1 MRAIGRV
8 FSVVP
13 ERGFAFVQIVGEGDT
28 ARDIFTHF
36 SRLKNRKRLYVDDR
50 VEFTIGRDTKGR
62 EIAVDVVVLEEPP
75 VFKPVAVGA
84 IPVSEVRE
92 SASEVNKLQDSR
104 GDASGQSAKQ

>member
-1 MRAIGRV
+1 VRAIGKV

-28 ARDIFTHF
+28 AKDIFTHF

-62 EIAVDVVVLEEPP
+62 EIAVDVVVLDEPP
-75 VFKPVAVGA
+75 VFKPVAVGVA
-84 IPVSEVRE
+84 VAAET
-92 SASEVNKLQDSR
+92 NKLQDSR
-104 GDASGQSAKQ
+104 GEIDVDATNTTA